1 MQIKV
6 IRKEF
11 TSTSTIGELS
21 IDGTFFCYTLEDVVR
36 DKNNDGDLDDKDEAK
51 VYGKT
56 AIPKGKYEVIIN
68 YSNRFKQQMPLLL
81 NVKGFEG
88 IRIHKGNTDV
98 DTHGCLLLGKSKSKD
113 FIGLSNVAYS
123 EFMAMLNKATKGSK
137 ITIEIV

>member
-6 IRKEF
+6 VRKEF
-11 TSTSTIGELS
+11 TEKSTIGELF
-21 IDGTFFCYTLEDVVR
+21 IDNNFFCYTLEDKVR
-36 DKNNDGDLDDKDEAK
+36 AETEAK
-51 VYGKT
+51 VYGQT

-113 FIGLSNVAYS
+113 FIGLSNLAYN
-123 EFMAMLNKATKGSK
+123 EFMMMLKKATKGEK

>member
-1 MQIKV
+1 MQVKV

-11 TSTSTIGELS
+11 TDKSTIGELF
-21 IDGTFFCYTLEDVVR
+21 IDNNFFCYTLEDKVR
-36 DKNNDGDLDDKDEAK
+36 AINEPK
-51 VYGKT
+51 VYGQT

-81 NVKGFEG
+81 KVQGFEG

-98 DTHGCLLLGKSKSKD
+98 DTHGCILLGKSKSKD
-113 FIGLSNVAYS
+113 FIGLSNVAYN
-123 EFMAMLNKATKGSK
+123 EFMTMLNKATKQGK

>member
-6 IRKEF
+6 VRREF
-11 TSTSTIGELS
+11 TEKSTIGELF
-21 IDGTFFCYTLEDVVR
+21 IDNNFFCYTLEDKVR
-36 DKNNDGDLDDKDEAK
+36 AETEEK
-51 VYGKT
+51 VYGQT
-56 AIPKGKYEVIIN
+56 AIPKGKYEVIVN

-113 FIGLSNVAYS
+113 FIGLSNVAYN
-123 EFMAMLNKATKGSK
+123 EFMMMLKKATKGEK

>member
-11 TSTSTIGELS
+11 TDKSTIGELF
-21 IDGTFFCYTLEDVVR
+21 IDNNFFCYTLEDKVR
-36 DKNNDGDLDDKDEAK
+36 PINEPK
-51 VYGKT
+51 VYGQT

-81 NVKGFEG
+81 NVQGFEG
-88 IRIHKGNTDV
+88 IRIHKGNTDA
-98 DTHGCLLLGKSKSKD
+98 DTHGCILLGKSKSKD
-113 FIGLSNVAYS
+113 FIGLSNVAYN
-123 EFMAMLNKATKGSK
+123 EFMTMLNKATKQGK

>member
-1 MQIKV
+1 MEIKV
-6 IRKEF
+6 VRKEF
-11 TSTSTIGELS
+11 TEKSTIGELF
-21 IDGTFFCYTLEDVVR
+21 IDNNFFCYTLEDKVR
-36 DKNNDGDLDDKDEAK
+36 AETEAK
-51 VYGKT
+51 VYGQT

-113 FIGLSNVAYS
+113 FIGLSNLAYN
-123 EFMAMLNKATKGSK
+123 EFMMMLKKATKGEK

>member
-11 TSTSTIGELS
+11 TDKSTIGELF
-21 IDGTFFCYTLEDVVR
+21 IDNNFFCYTLEDKVR
-36 DKNNDGDLDDKDEAK
+36 AINEPK
-51 VYGKT
+51 VYGQT
-56 AIPKGKYEVIIN
+56 AIPKGKYELIIN

-81 NVKGFEG
+81 KVQGFEG

-98 DTHGCLLLGKSKSKD
+98 DTHGCILLGKSKSKD
-113 FIGLSNVAYS
+113 FIGLSNVAYN
-123 EFMAMLNKATKGSK
+123 EFMIMLNKATKQGT

>member
-6 IRKEF
+6 VRKEF
-11 TSTSTIGELS
+11 TEKSTIGELF
-21 IDGTFFCYTLEDVVR
+21 IDNIFFCYTLEDKVR
-36 DKNNDGDLDDKDEAK
+36 PETEAK
-51 VYGKT
+51 VYGQT
-56 AIPKGKYEVIIN
+56 AIPKGKYEVIVN

-113 FIGLSNVAYS
+113 FIGLSNVAYN
-123 EFMAMLNKATKGSK
+123 EFMMMLKKATKGEK

>member
-1 MQIKV
+1 MQIKL

-11 TSTSTIGELS
+11 TNTSTIGELS

-36 DKNNDGDLDDKDEAK
+36 DKNNDGDLDDTGEAK

-88 IRIHKGNTDV
+88 IRIHKGNTAEH
-98 DTHGCLLLGKSKSKD
+98 THGCILLGKSKSKN
-113 FIGLSNVAYS
+113 FIGVSNLAYN
-123 EFMAMLNKATKGSK
+123 EFMTTLRKVGKTEK
-137 ITIEIV
+137 IFIEIV

>member
-6 IRKEF
+6 VRKEF
-11 TSTSTIGELS
+11 TEKSTIGELF
-21 IDGTFFCYTLEDVVR
+21 IDNNFFCYTLEDKVR
-36 DKNNDGDLDDKDEAK
+36 AETEAK
-51 VYGKT
+51 VYGQT
-56 AIPKGKYEVIIN
+56 AIPKGKYEVIVN

-113 FIGLSNVAYS
+113 FIGLSNVAYN
-123 EFMAMLNKATKGSK
+123 EFMMMLKKATKGEK